1 MYNTGL
7 PTTDTTS
14 ERLHSVQN
22 LKVCFFLAKSLN
34 MPFKDKIQDSTEDL
48 ILIWNRHIFRE
59 LSIVF
64 TVSSFVG
71 YPVYLYQCF
80 GRYEL
85 YDLHNQYVYKC
96 IGVMVYILLCT
107 RVCTQKLIIFTCVN

>member
-1 MYNTGL
+1 MIPCNKQTFFFAKPLNKLFKDHIQGR
-7 PTTDTTS
+7 
-14 ERLHSVQN
+14 RLNLN
-22 LKVCFFLAKSLN
+22 LKSSYLRV
-34 MPFKDKIQDSTEDL
+34 
-48 ILIWNRHIFRE
+48 
-59 LSIVF
+59 LSIVS
-64 TVSSFVG
+64 TVSFFAG
-71 YPVYLYQCF
+71 NPVYLYQCF